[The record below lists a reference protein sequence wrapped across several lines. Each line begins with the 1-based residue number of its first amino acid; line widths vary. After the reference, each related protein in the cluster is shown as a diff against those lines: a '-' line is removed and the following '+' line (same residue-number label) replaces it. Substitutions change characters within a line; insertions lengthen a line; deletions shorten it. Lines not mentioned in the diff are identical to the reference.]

1 MSLEEAIKANTAA
14 VEALTAQLKAG
25 GSAPAPAAAPAPAK
39 EKSTKVKEGAAA
51 AAKPKHSREEMVA
64 AVVKVKD
71 DFGKPEAEAL
81 IKKYSPDTGK
91 IADVKDESIDAL
103 YDAAVARH
111 EELSNAGSS
120 DDDI

>member
-25 GSAPAPAAAPAPAK
+25 GSAPAPAAAPAR
-39 EKSTKVKEGAAA
+39 EKSAKGKEEKPT

-111 EELSNAGSS
+111 EELSNAGPS